1 MEEKSDDYLI
11 GELERLNV
19 TLESILNIF
28 ISDNNADITKKK
40 CDSVV
45 VDIKK
50 ICNVI
55 PVCKSRI
62 KKLSRINREL
72 MANMY
77 AIEEI
82 VMGNE
87 NRDS

>member
-28 ISDNNADITKKK
+28 LSDNNTDVTKEE
-40 CDSVV
+40 CDVV

-50 ICNVI
+50 ICDVI

-62 KKLSRINREL
+62 EKLSRINREL
-72 MANMY
+72 MANMC

>member
-11 GELERLNV
+11 GELERLNI

-28 ISDNNADITKKK
+28 LSDNNVDITNEKS
-40 CDSVV
+40 DSVV

-55 PVCKSRI
+55 PVCKNRI
-62 KKLSRINREL
+62 EKLSRINREL
-72 MANMY
+72 MANMC